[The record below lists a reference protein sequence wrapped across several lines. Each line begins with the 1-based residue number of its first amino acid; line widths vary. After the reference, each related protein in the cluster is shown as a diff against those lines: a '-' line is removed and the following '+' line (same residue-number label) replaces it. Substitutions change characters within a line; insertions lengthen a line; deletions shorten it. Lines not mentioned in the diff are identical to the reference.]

1 MTHDLKQ
8 ESFEL
13 DKHIGLLYLMLK
25 LEIGRMRA
33 TRIKLM
39 TTVKKNSY
47 TMSRDNFHKQGLL
60 DHFSNQFRRK
70 E

>member
-39 TTVKKNSY
+39 TTVKK
-47 TMSRDNFHKQGLL
+47 KLL
-60 DHFSNQFRRK
+60 YHVKGQLP
-70 E
+70 